1 MVAVDAR
8 GCLCS
13 LFMRG
18 RFAVLLG
25 FCALLAAKPALVRA
39 DDQRLVLMREPIS
52 YTDVIDAFDADDAF
66 DLNAQLSYQRTIDR
80 GEVLREQTSEAG
92 PRRSKVAESRRV
104 LSQLMLE
111 VDVGLYKDLMA
122 FVRVP
127 LVLSDDRSLRM
138 PSGRSGTQ
146 AAELLS
152 DPLDFA
158 GSDGSLFG
166 VPLDAPTRAG
176 FDYLALGGAV
186 ALTSQERKP
195 WLPTWVLAVEGRRAV
210 GGLLRP
216 CRIDADADGATR
228 CGAFSP
234 EDIDGDGQLDGTTES
249 MGDESGASRGVS
261 AFALDMRVS
270 KRFRFVE
277 PYAGL
282 GALIEWASSARKY
295 FEPGG
300 QLKGYGETAPSR
312 QASATLG
319 AELIPWE
326 HRGRHQRVGIDVRL
340 SGTYLTR
347 GRDYSALYDA
357 LGTSGHAALARPQFE
372 GVQDVDQP
380 GATQLEPCAGAGD
393 TNCYV
398 GKKVSF
404 YGLTDLG
411 PRLKY
416 GARLSLDVRAA
427 RYVRFMFGTGVSWV
441 TDHLLT
447 AAEACNAD
455 ARDASR
461 SEGYYGTSCGSHASN
476 PAYRA
481 SIDAPGRRFWM
492 SGELLVDIFAA
503 ATAQF

>member
-1 MVAVDAR
+1 MVAADAR
-8 GCLCS
+8 DCLCWP
-13 LFMRG
+13 FMRG

-25 FCALLAAKPALVRA
+25 SCALLAAKPTLVRA

-52 YTDVIDAFDADDAF
+52 YTDVIDAFDRDDAF

-80 GEVLREQTSEAG
+80 GEVLREHTTSEG
-92 PRRSKVAESRRV
+92 PRRSQVAESRRV

-122 FVRVP
+122 FVRAP
-127 LVLSDDRSLRM
+127 LVLSDDRSLRL
-138 PSGRSGTQ
+138 PSGKSPEQVAG
-146 AAELLS
+146 LLS

-158 GSDGSLFG
+158 GRNGTLFG
-166 VPLDAPTRAG
+166 VPLDSPTRAG
-176 FDYLALGGAV
+176 FDYIGLGGAW
-186 ALTSQERKP
+186 ALTSQERKA
-195 WLPTWVLAVEGRRAV
+195 WLPNWVLAIEGRRAV
-210 GGLLRP
+210 GSLQRP
-216 CRIDADADGATR
+216 CHIDQEAEGATR
-228 CGAFSP
+228 CGAYSP
-234 EDIDGDGQLDGTTES
+234 EDIDGDGQLDGTAET
-249 MGDESGASRGVS
+249 MGGKSGASRGVS
-261 AFALDMRVS
+261 GFALDMRVS

-300 QLKGYGETAPSR
+300 ALKGYGETAPSR

-326 HRGRHQRVGIDVRL
+326 HRGRHQRLGIDLRL

-380 GATQLEPCAGAGD
+380 GGQLEPCSGPDD
-393 TNCYV
+393 TNCTV

-404 YGLTDLG
+404 YGLTDLS
-411 PRLKY
+411 PRMKY
-416 GARLSLDVRAA
+416 GARLSFDVRAA
-427 RYVRFMFGTGVSWV
+427 RYVRFMFGTGLSWV

-447 AAEACNAD
+447 AAEPCNAD
-455 ARDASR
+455 AHDASR
-461 SEGYYGTSCGSHASN
+461 SGGYYGMSCGSRATN
-476 PAYRA
+476 PNYRA

-492 SGELLVDIFAA
+492 RSELLVDIYAA